1 MGMYPRQSSCLGYS
15 VCGGYAVSKLKSN
28 EYMLSDG
35 CGGVLCLWL
44 PPPLYIY
51 IYIYTCQ
58 GQKRI
63 SYWTVPHRLLQI

>member
-1 MGMYPRQSSCLGYS
+1 M
-15 VCGGYAVSKLKSN
+15 SKLKSN

-51 IYIYTCQ
+51 IYIYMSRPEENFILDRASSATPDMSQ
-58 GQKRI
+58 DW
-63 SYWTVPHRLLQI
+63 SLA